1 MSRIQVIFF
10 ILSQQTISMLSLYRC
25 TSCNELIQPT
35 KARLSCASC
44 APRLTLCANCYV
56 VQNYPLQH
64 QENPSHSILLHA
76 KSGFIPIPPPPP
88 PHNRSRSAAHMFL
101 LSAVL
106 YLFQTEIAI
115 PRQGNLH
122 ALQIRNKET
131 KIWWRTQCQ

>member
-1 MSRIQVIFF
+1 MSRIQVIFS

-88 PHNRSRSAAHMFL
+88 PPQSQSVRSPYVPAQRRPIPISNRDSN
-101 LSAVL
+101 
-106 YLFQTEIAI
+106 TP
-115 PRQGNLH
+115 PRKPPRPTNPEQ
-122 ALQIRNKET
+122 RN
-131 KIWWRTQCQ
+131 